1 MDASCVFRL
10 IWHYVIA
17 WPILLCYISI
27 VIAFGRTQ
35 ARAVSRIV
43 RTVILIVVLCATVYI
58 YTVTEEQQKLPFTM
72 NMTRLYDQGAMNSGA
87 GIFSGLF
94 GIPIVSILGFTG
106 AKIVI
111 LIVLFVMLMVLT
123 GMTLPSLVHA
133 FTKPAVK
140 VASNIHEAKE
150 RKAAQKEYIQ
160 AEYTEPPLYQN
171 NRKNAS
177 APIDIALDDVKFPA
191 YMKYQSKPAKKTK
204 ARN

>member
-1 MDASCVFRL
+1 M
-10 IWHYVIA
+10 
-17 WPILLCYISI
+17 
-27 VIAFGRTQ
+27 
-35 ARAVSRIV
+35 
-43 RTVILIVVLCATVYI
+43 TVILIVVLCATVYI

-140 VASNIHEAKE
+140 VASNIHEAKSAKL
-150 RKAAQKEYIQ
+150 RKKNISKQNIQ
-160 AEYTEPPLYQN
+160 SLLCIKTIEKMLLLLLILLWMTM
-171 NRKNAS
+171 KS
-177 APIDIALDDVKFPA
+177 PA
-191 YMKYQSKPAKKTK
+191 YMKYQSKPAKKAKSEKLKKLEKYSTLEVK
-204 ARN
+204 LKIPSNKKKIHSIN

>member
-1 MDASCVFRL
+1 MAQRTNKKPANTKTKRTQAAKKNTQTKTRAAARKPRDQEVHKQRNQIVAILLFAFSVFL
-10 IWHYVIA
+10 GCLVCIQGESAWAWMHHAFLGLFGIMSLA

-43 RTVILIVVLCATVYI
+43 MTVILIVVLCATVYI

-111 LIVLFVMLMVLT
+111 LIVLFVMQIGRAHV
-123 GMTLPSLVHA
+123 
-133 FTKPAVK
+133 
-140 VASNIHEAKE
+140 
-150 RKAAQKEYIQ
+150 
-160 AEYTEPPLYQN
+160 
-171 NRKNAS
+171 
-177 APIDIALDDVKFPA
+177 
-191 YMKYQSKPAKKTK
+191 
-204 ARN
+204 

>member
-1 MDASCVFRL
+1 M
-10 IWHYVIA
+10 
-17 WPILLCYISI
+17 
-27 VIAFGRTQ
+27 
-35 ARAVSRIV
+35 
-43 RTVILIVVLCATVYI
+43 TVILIVVLCATVYI

-72 NMTRLYDQGAMNSGA
+72 NMTRLYDQGAMNAGA

-150 RKAAQKEYIQ
+150 RKAAQKEYIK
-160 AEYTEPPLYQN
+160 AEYTAGSYTHLRTERSTRLLYITITEIM
-171 NRKNAS
+171 RMITI
-177 APIDIALDDVKFPA
+177 APIMLPAIIQPIIAVTSI
-191 YMKYQSKPAKKTK
+191 KY
-204 ARN
+204 